1 MRLILNIIWLIF
13 GGLWLAL
20 GYLLAALICFV
31 LIITIPFG
39 FAALRI
45 ASYALWPFGRTIV
58 DKPGPRPGAL
68 IGNVIWVILFGI
80 WLAIGHVITA
90 VAMAITIIGIPLAL
104 ANLKLIPVSLVPLG
118 KEIVPV
124 DRRAR
129 HESVAGRRMTI
140 IELGVPSVQRPVT
153 GMPTDGPMV
162 DTFGRVA
169 TDLRV
174 SLTDRCNLRCTYCM
188 PAEGLDWLPG
198 EQLLRTDELTRLL
211 RIAVTR
217 LGITSVRFTGG
228 EPLVAK
234 HLEDV
239 VAATASLTSPP
250 RNHVDHQRHWA
261 GQARRQAQA
270 GRARPDQRLA
280 RHRRRRPLRAHHPP
294 RPAARRTGRARG
306 REGGRAEPGE
316 GERRA
321 GSGHR
326 AGRRRR
332 AAAVLPRPRIPAA
345 HHRADAPGRRPR
357 VEARPARSPPTTCWP
372 PCGGISTYDP
382 TGRRAVRRPPSC
394 GEVDG
399 GRGVAGKVGI
409 IASVSH
415 AFCAACDRTRLT
427 ADGQVRNCLF
437 AQHETDLR
445 RLMRAGADDD
455 ALEPRGGPPCGSRRR
470 ATASTTRTSCSRTGR

>member
-58 DKPGPRPGAL
+58 EKPGPRPGAL

-80 WLAIGHVITA
+80 WLAIGHLISA

-124 DRRAR
+124 DQAR
-129 HESVAGRRMTI
+129 HSRPPCDRRMTI
-140 IELGVPSVQRPVT
+140 IELGVPSVQRPVR

-198 EQLLRTDELTRLL
+198 EQLLRTDELSRLL

-239 VAATASLTSPP
+239 VAATAALRPRPEITLTTNGIGLDK
-250 RNHVDHQRHWA
+250 RA
-261 GQARRQAQA
+261 AELKQA
-270 GRARPDQRLA
+270 GLDRINVSLDTVD
-280 RHRRRRPLRAHHPP
+280 
-294 RPAARRTGRARG
+294 AARFARITRRDRLRDVLAG
-306 REGGRAEPGE
+306 LEAAKAAGLQPGE
-316 GERRA
+316 GERGAR
-321 GSGHR
+321 SGHR

-332 AAAVLPRPRIPAA
+332 AASVLPRPRIPAA
-345 HHRADAPGRRPR
+345 HHRTDAPGRRPR
-357 VEARPARSPPTTCWP
+357 VEARP
-372 PCGGISTYDP
+372 GH
-382 TGRRAVRRPPSC
+382 RR
-394 GEVDG
+394 
-399 GRGVAGKVGI
+399 
-409 IASVSH
+409 
-415 AFCAACDRTRLT
+415 
-427 ADGQVRNCLF
+427 
-437 AQHETDLR
+437 
-445 RLMRAGADDD
+445 
-455 ALEPRGGPPCGSRRR
+455 RRR
-470 ATASTTRTSCSRTGR
+470 AGRPAPPFRSATGPGAARFGACGAVGCRRRSRQGGHHRLGLARVLRGV